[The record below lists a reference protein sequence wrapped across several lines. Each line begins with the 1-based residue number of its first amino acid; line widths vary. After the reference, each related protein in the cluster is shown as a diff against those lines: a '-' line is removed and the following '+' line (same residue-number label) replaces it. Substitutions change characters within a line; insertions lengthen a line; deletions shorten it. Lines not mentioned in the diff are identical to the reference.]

1 VLASTYQ
8 STDSPLLSTLYEPLP
23 KHLISV
29 LDTQSLRSTWS
40 GGGCVE
46 GRGQPHKEK
55 WPMSQFVPVAKVTE
69 LSPGQMKMVVADG
82 ERLLV
87 VYL

>member
-29 LDTQSLRSTWS
+29 L
-40 GGGCVE
+40 V
-46 GRGQPHKEK
+46 
-55 WPMSQFVPVAKVTE
+55 SQDPE
-69 LSPGQMKMVVADG
+69 HERPIRCR
-82 ERLLV
+82 ERLGGLLK
-87 VYL
+87 YYTRDAA